1 MSKKFEYSYSAPTEA
16 ERKEIE
22 SIRRQY
28 IAEEKREETDMEKL
42 RRLDAKVRNMPTMYA
57 LIMGVFGILVF
68 GLGLAMVLEW
78 GMMLWGIVVMVV
90 GVLPMGLAYPI
101 YQFTLKE
108 GKKKYGAEILE
119 LSEKLLNE

>member
-1 MSKKFEYSYSAPTEA
+1 MSKKFEHSYSAPTEA

-22 SIRRQY
+22 SIKRQY
-28 IAEEKREETDMEKL
+28 VAEEKREETDIEKL

-68 GLGLAMVLEW
+68 GLGLAMALEW

-90 GVLPMGLAYPI
+90 GALPMGLAYPI

>member
-22 SIRRQY
+22 SIKKQY
-28 IAEEKREETDMEKL
+28 MAEEKREETDIEKL
-42 RRLDAKVRNMPTMYA
+42 RRLDAKVKNMPTMYA
-57 LIMGVFGILVF
+57 LIAGIFGTLLF

-78 GMMLWGIVVMVV
+78 EMMLWGIVVMVIRAI
-90 GVLPMGLAYPI
+90 PAGLAYPI

-119 LSEKLLNE
+119 LSEKLLSK

>member
-22 SIRRQY
+22 SIKKQY
-28 IAEEKREETDMEKL
+28 MAEEKREETDMEKL
-42 RRLDAKVRNMPTMYA
+42 RRLDAKVKNMPTMYA
-57 LIMGVFGILVF
+57 LIAGIFGILVF
-68 GLGLAMVLEW
+68 GLGLTMILKW
-78 GMMLWGIVVMVV
+78 SMMLWGIVVMVV
-90 GVLPMGLAYPI
+90 GVIPMGLAYPI

-108 GKKKYGAEILE
+108 GKKKYGAEILA

>member
-22 SIRRQY
+22 SIKKQY
-28 IAEEKREETDMEKL
+28 MAEEKREETDMEKL
-42 RRLDAKVRNMPTMYA
+42 RRLDAKVKNMPTMYA
-57 LIMGVFGILVF
+57 LIAGIFGILVF
-68 GLGLAMVLEW
+68 GLGLTMVLEW
-78 GMMLWGIVVMVV
+78 NELVWGVCVMIV
-90 GVLPMGLAYPI
+90 GVVPMGLAYPI

-108 GKKKYGAEILE
+108 GKKKYGAEILA

>member
-22 SIRRQY
+22 SIKRQY
-28 IAEEKREETDMEKL
+28 VAEEKREETDMEKL

-78 GMMLWGIVVMVV
+78 GMRLWGSVVMIV
-90 GVLPMGLAYPI
+90 GALPMGLAYPI

-119 LSEKLLNE
+119 LTEKLLNE

>member
-28 IAEEKREETDMEKL
+28 TAEEKREETDMEKL

-68 GLGLAMVLEW
+68 GLGLAMALEW

-90 GVLPMGLAYPI
+90 GALPMGLAYPI

>member
-22 SIRRQY
+22 SIKRQY
-28 IAEEKREETDMEKL
+28 MAEEKHEETDMEKL

-90 GVLPMGLAYPI
+90 GALPMGLAYPI

>member
-22 SIRRQY
+22 SIKKQY
-28 IAEEKREETDMEKL
+28 MAEEKREETDMEKL
-42 RRLDAKVRNMPTMYA
+42 RRLDAKVKNMPTMYA
-57 LIMGVFGILVF
+57 LIVGIFGTLLF

-78 GMMLWGIVVMVV
+78 EMMLWGIVVMVI
-90 GVLPMGLAYPI
+90 GAIPAGLAYPI

-119 LSEKLLNE
+119 LSEKLLSK

>member
-28 IAEEKREETDMEKL
+28 VAEEKREETDMEKL

-90 GVLPMGLAYPI
+90 GALPMGLAYPI

>member
-90 GVLPMGLAYPI
+90 GALPMGLAYPI